1 MSEER
6 QETIVEALRNE
17 LRRQAAERRPAAPQ
31 IGPGSAAQMA
41 AISGEVDLT
50 ALAVAIDAA
59 LGADTLDPIPQPA
72 GRSLPPGAGSS
83 PKGAYAK
90 ADEGMTPDELDA
102 SNDE

>member
-17 LRRQAAERRPAAPQ
+17 LRRQAEDARPAAPRLAS
-31 IGPGSAAQMA
+31 GSAAQMT
-41 AISGEVDLT
+41 AINGEVDLT

-59 LGADTLDPIPQPA
+59 LGADTLDPAPRAPLGAPQTGVKA
-72 GRSLPPGAGSS
+72 S
-83 PKGAYAK
+83 PRGVYAR
-90 ADEGMTPDELDA
+90 ADEGKTPDQLNA